1 MRNGRGVGLA
11 LAAGL
16 VLTFTLL
23 AAACGGHS
31 SASGVAQA
39 TKIARRVLGHAP
51 TGLAKT
57 IIARGTLEVAD
68 DANYAP
74 QSYIDESGKLVGF
87 DVDVAKK
94 TAAYLG
100 LKIHIQ
106 NPQWDSV
113 PTGLGAGR
121 YDVSIGSMRIT
132 AELQKTLDFTDPY
145 YYTQSECIVRQGSP
159 LFTDIAS
166 MNGKKI
172 GVVAQTTDY
181 YYLTAAKGPV
191 VKTYNDDADLFLDLT
206 NGLLDGAVVSNLTA
220 DQATASGYHFVL
232 SGTPYFYEPMAF
244 AIRKG
249 ETDLLALLNYAI
261 KKMHH
266 DGSLTK
272 YAKTWYHGADPTQ
285 APSADIPSYVELMA
299 TLGATP

>member
-1 MRNGRGVGLA
+1 MNGRGVALALVAGLGLA
-11 LAAGL
+11 S
-16 VLTFTLL
+16 TLL

-31 SASGVAQA
+31 SAPGVADA
-39 TKIARRVLGHAP
+39 TKIATHVLGHAP

-74 QSYIDESGKLVGF
+74 QRYIDDSGKLVGF

-113 PTGLGAGR
+113 PTGLSAGR
-121 YDVSIGSMRIT
+121 YDVSIGSMRVT
-132 AELQKTLDFTDPY
+132 AELQDTIDFTNPY
-145 YYTQSECIVRQGSP
+145 YYTQSQCIVRQGSSP
-159 LFTDIAS
+159 YTDVAS
-166 MNGKKI
+166 MTGKKI

-181 YYLTAAKGPV
+181 DFLTAAKGPV
-191 VKTYNDDADLFLDLT
+191 VKTYNDDADLFLDLK
-206 NGLLDGAVVSNLTA
+206 NGLIDGAVTSDLTLG
-220 DQATASGYHFVL
+220 QAAASGYHFVL
-232 SGTPYFYEPMAF
+232 SGPPYFYEPMAF

-249 ETDLLALLNYAI
+249 QTDLLALLNYAI

-266 DGSLTK
+266 DGCLTK

-285 APSADIPSYVELMA
+285 APSADIPSYLELMA